1 MKRTAFAAAGA
12 TAVLG
17 LGLFA
22 APAFAGNGNGPGDGT
37 GTGTGT
43 QAATDSPRGQR
54 GGGTGTCTLPPMGD
68 LTEDQKAD
76 LAFWAE
82 EEKMAHDLY
91 VEFGQLYDSGP
102 FERIARSESK
112 HLDAVRM
119 LLERYG
125 LDDPTEGTDPGE
137 FTDAHIAALYED
149 LLAQGTASL
158 EGAMEA
164 GQAVENDDL
173 EVLGAMAE
181 EVTAPDVSNVLSK
194 QITASERHLAAF
206 GG

>member
-22 APAFAGNGNGPGDGT
+22 APAFAGNGPGNGNGPGDGT
-37 GTGTGT
+37 GL
-43 QAATDSPRGQR
+43 AATDSQPGQR
-54 GGGTGTCTLPPMGD
+54 GGGTGTCSLPPMGD

-91 VEFGQLYDSGP
+91 VEFGELYDSGP

-125 LDDPTEGTDPGE
+125 IDDPTEGTDPGE
-137 FTDAHIAALYED
+137 FTDTHIAALYED
-149 LLAQGTASL
+149 LLAQGAASL